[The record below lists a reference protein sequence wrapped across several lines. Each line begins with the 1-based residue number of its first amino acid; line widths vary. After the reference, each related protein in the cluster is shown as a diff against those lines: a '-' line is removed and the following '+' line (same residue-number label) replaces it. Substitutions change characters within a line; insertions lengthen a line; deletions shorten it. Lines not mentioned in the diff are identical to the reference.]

1 MNVNLNNQSPNSK
14 TLGDIIN
21 SSFRDIFHNFIK
33 VILESIQNLQK
44 HVGLINPD
52 VNEFPKYDTQ
62 YIKLFSFILRNK
74 NYQTVHNS

>member
-1 MNVNLNNQSPNSK
+1 MK

-21 SSFRDIFHNFIK
+21 CSFRDIFNNFIK

-52 VNEFPKYDTQ
+52 VNEVPKYDSQ
-62 YIKLFSFILRNK
+62 YI
-74 NYQTVHNS
+74 T